1 MKKGE
6 FKSASAAEV
15 AAAIA
20 ARSKD
25 GSFGDLVKYI
35 DKKLARQLVK

>member
-6 FKSASAAEV
+6 FKSASAAEIT
-15 AAAIA
+15 AAIA

-25 GSFGDLVKYI
+25 GSFKNLVKYI
-35 DKKLARQLVK
+35 DKSLSLTATK